1 MLSITGQAPDA
12 LVFSRDGT
20 PLVDARAPAETAACN
35 ELRAR
40 VKGVESERAESEHA
54 AAMRAESKRA
64 ESKRAAAERAESK
77 RAEAERAAAERA
89 EGKRVES
96 ERVTVTSSAR
106 KPVPSRYAS
115 VASQVEAR
123 AALRKLGYR
132 AEAAKEAVVRAC
144 AHVGADA
151 EVATI
156 VAKVRELDRSGP
168 SVVESVS
175 ESLRTPEPFL
185 ADKAELARQALVT
198 SGFKRPI
205 AQRAVAAAL
214 RHVPKTCRL
223 DELLR
228 EALRHCLDC

>member
-40 VKGVESERAESEHA
+40 VKGVESERAEAERA
-54 AAMRAESKRA
+54 EAERAESKRA
-64 ESKRAAAERAESK
+64 ESKRAA
-77 RAEAERAAAERA
+77 AERAAAERA

-106 KPVPSRYAS
+106 KPAASRYAS
-115 VASQVEAR
+115 VASQIEAR
-123 AALRKLGYR
+123 AALRKLGYQ
-132 AEAAKEAVVRAC
+132 AGAAKEAVVRAC

-156 VAKVRELDRSGP
+156 VAKVLELDRSGP

-175 ESLRTPEPFL
+175 ESLPTPEPFL